1 MHLTRRIPLSL
12 NVCHVLRILH
22 RLWGRPR
29 ARVWQVL
36 VNLGMGRVCC
46 ARSVWRIHFLAR
58 QGRQC
63 VVLVLAS
70 VGLSRGL

>member
-1 MHLTRRIPLSL
+1 MRLTRRIPLSL
-12 NVCHVLRILH
+12 NVCHVQRILH
-22 RLWGRPR
+22 RRWGRRR

-36 VNLGMGRVCC
+36 VNLGMGQVCC

-63 VVLVLAS
+63 VVLVLVSA
-70 VGLSRGL
+70 GLSQGL